1 MSVDFATQRLRMV
14 DGQVRT
20 TDVTSLEII
29 DAMLAVPREDFVP
42 ARKRAL
48 SYVDEDLEIAPALGG
63 NRPRFLMEASPF
75 AKMLQMADIRPGDFV
90 LDVGA
95 GTGYGAAILSH
106 LASSVVA
113 LESDTTLA
121 EHATTALQRLG
132 YDNVAVVNGEL
143 NKGYPTQGPYDVIVV
158 EGSVDE
164 VPQVMF
170 DQLKEHGRL
179 VAVVGRGN
187 SGSARLYV
195 REGKTVS
202 GRPVFNAAVQPL
214 PGFDKPAAFQ
224 F

>member
-48 SYVDEDLEIAPALGG
+48 SYIDEDLEIAPAIGG
-63 NRPRFLMEASPF
+63 NPARFLMEASPF
-75 AKMLQMADIRPGDFV
+75 AKMVQMADIRANDFV
-90 LDVGA
+90 LDVGT
-95 GTGYGAAILSH
+95 GTGYSAAILSR

-113 LESDTTLA
+113 LESDATLA
-121 EHATTALQRLG
+121 EHATSALQHLG
-132 YDNVAVVNGEL
+132 YDNVAVVTGPL
-143 NKGYPTQGPYDVIVV
+143 NEGYPSQGPYDVIVV

-164 VPQVMF
+164 VPQVVL
-170 DQLKEHGRL
+170 DQLKDHGRL

-195 REGKTVS
+195 REAKAVS

-214 PGFDKPAAFQ
+214 PGFEKPKAFQ